1 MNQERVPF
9 DKQIALR
16 FISAAKSFATSEHG
30 WKAIFMFAGLVL
42 LLLAINGANVLNS
55 YVGRDFMTAIER
67 RNKAA
72 FVQEAVLYIGVFAAS
87 TIVAVL
93 SRFIEERL
101 GLFWREFLTRGAI
114 NDYLDNGA
122 YYRLETTAGLPNPD
136 QRIAEDIR
144 AFTVTTLSFVLMLL
158 NSAFTVVAFSGVLW
172 LISPLL
178 FGVAVLYAAC
188 GSFVTLALGR
198 PLVKLDHDQ
207 LDKEANFRSELIH
220 VRENA
225 ESILL
230 AHREDQL
237 KARLLIRLDSFAKN
251 FRKITSVNRNV
262 GFFTTGYNW
271 LIQIIPALIVAPV
284 FIAGEVEF
292 GVITQSAMAFT
303 LIVNAL
309 SLIITQVQ
317 SISNFAAVVDRLNS
331 LVDALE
337 RSPSPKSTGI
347 EIKAEDQRLAYEEL
361 TLLSPPDDQPVLKD
375 LSISIPIGSRILI
388 TGRNEIAKAALFR
401 ATAGLWISGQ
411 GRIVRPSVS
420 GISFLAERPY
430 LPPGALREVLLPA
443 EPKHSI
449 SDQEINALLHEL
461 ELESVLARAGGLD
474 VEQDWGTL
482 LSVGEQRLLAFV
494 HILLSAPRFVL
505 LDRAGTVL
513 SPSQFRNVLRMLSN
527 KAIAY
532 LSIGAKDDVGD
543 LYDAVLEINE
553 SGAWRCVNRH

>member
-1 MNQERVPF
+1 MH
-9 DKQIALR
+9 
-16 FISAAKSFATSEHG
+16 SS
-30 WKAIFMFAGLVL
+30 
-42 LLLAINGANVLNS
+42 
-55 YVGRDFMTAIER
+55 R
-67 RNKAA
+67 RP
-72 FVQEAVLYIGVFAAS
+72 VLYVGVFAAS
-87 TIVAVL
+87 TIVSVL

-101 GLFWREFLTRGAI
+101 GLLWREFLTRGAI
-114 NDYLDNGA
+114 NAYLDNGA
-122 YYRLETTAGLPNPD
+122 YYRLETTAALPNPD

-188 GSFVTLALGR
+188 GSFVTIALGR

-207 LDKEANFRSELIH
+207 LDKEANFRSGLTH

-230 AHREDQL
+230 AHREDRL
-237 KARLLIRLDSFAKN
+237 RARLLNRLDSFANN

-271 LIQIIPALIVAPV
+271 LIQIIPALIVAPF

-292 GVITQSAMAFT
+292 GVITQSAIAFT

-331 LVDALE
+331 LVEALE
-337 RSPSPKSTGI
+337 RSPAPTTAGI
-347 EIKAEDQRLAYEEL
+347 EIKEEDQRLAYEEL
-361 TLLSPPDDQPVLKD
+361 TLFSPPDNQPVLKD
-375 LSISIPIGSRILI
+375 LLISIPVGGRILI
-388 TGRNEIAKAALFR
+388 TGRNESGKAALFR
-401 ATAGLWISGQ
+401 ATAGLWTSGQ
-411 GRIVRPSVS
+411 GRIVRPPAS
-420 GISFLAERPY
+420 GIGFLAERPY
-430 LPPGALREVLLPA
+430 LPPGGLREVLLPA

-474 VEQDWGTL
+474 VEQDWATL

-505 LDRAGTVL
+505 LDRAGIVL

-543 LYDAVLEINE
+543 FYDAVLEINE
-553 SGAWRCVNRH
+553 LGTWRFVNRL